1 MENDHCQICYTAGCT
16 NHATTVLKIP
26 LGSRIQCIIHVC
38 DACLPKYQ
46 LNDSDK
52 IHYQHQIAVRDDN
65 QSGAA
70 K

>member
-1 MENDHCQICYTAGCT
+1 MEDYCQVCYTAGCN

-26 LGSRIQCIIHVC
+26 LSSRIQCIIHVC
-38 DACLPKYQ
+38 YACLPKYQ
-46 LNDSDK
+46 LNDNDK

-65 QSGAA
+65 RFGAA